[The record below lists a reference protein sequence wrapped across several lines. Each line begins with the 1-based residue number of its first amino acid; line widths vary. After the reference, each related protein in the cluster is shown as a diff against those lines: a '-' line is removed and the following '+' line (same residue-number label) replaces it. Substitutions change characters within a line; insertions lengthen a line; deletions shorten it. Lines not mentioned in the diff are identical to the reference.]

1 MAGILNTRFNTVN
14 QSAQICY
21 HEHDRDD
28 VSNSHLHILLQKKIL
43 HNFKLSNSA
52 AKVYSWACKF
62 P

>member
-52 AKVYSWACKF
+52 AKVYS
-62 P
+62 